1 MHSVVLLNVRLNINE
16 KLMEKELSRN
26 AYINK
31 LERLIE
37 SLKNGKSYT
46 IQIKGKRIRVPADAQ
61 ISVEYEKDDQK
72 ELEFQIKW

>member
-1 MHSVVLLNVRLNINE
+1 
-16 KLMEKELSRN
+16 MEKELSRN

>member
-1 MHSVVLLNVRLNINE
+1 MNINE
-16 KLMEKELSRN
+16 KLMEKELSREV
-26 AYINK
+26 YINK

-37 SLKNGKSYT
+37 SLKNGKAYT